1 MIALA
6 LGQRRPEVKMTP
18 DRSYITEN
26 DRERRRLEALVE
38 KLDDRALSQPM
49 PAGLTV
55 AAVLAH
61 LASGISASSSSSTC

>member
-55 AAVLAH
+55 AAALAH